1 MKGNTIPVQAKTPIS
16 ISIQL
21 EKAGLRFKL
30 SSAEQLFPWNA
41 SQSTLKKWL
50 ADQFIQVRS
59 IQHVSIELITEL
71 FLLLPFEFDSPLY
84 RNGFIQKALG
94 ENALDGHEVH
104 EQTADFAQANLLFL
118 IPSVWK
124 DFLSLLFPLAQL
136 QYSHLIG
143 NELAKTKAY
152 IYPRIQLHLFDKS
165 ALVILI
171 QQGKLHLA
179 NVFPYESP
187 TELAFYLHSIREAF
201 TIQWSEETI
210 QLRGPEKTNTKL
222 IQSLIELD
230 IPLETRND
238 T

>member
-1 MKGNTIPVQAKTPIS
+1 MKGNIIPVQAKTPIS

-30 SSAEQLFPWNA
+30 VSAEQLFPWNA

-50 ADQFIQVRS
+50 SDQSIQVRS
-59 IQHVSIELITEL
+59 IQHVSVELITEL
-71 FLLLPFEFDSPLY
+71 FLLLPYEFDSPLY
-84 RNGFIQKALG
+84 RNGFLQKALG

-104 EQTADFAQANLLFL
+104 EQQVDFAQANLLFL

-124 DFLSLLFPLAQL
+124 DFLSMTFPLAQINYAHIL
-136 QYSHLIG
+136 G

-152 IYPRIQLHLFDKS
+152 IYPRIQLHVYEKS

-171 QQGKLHLA
+171 QQGKLHIA
-179 NVFPYESP
+179 NIFPYESP

-201 TIQWSEETI
+201 ALQWNAETI
-210 QLRGPEKTNTKL
+210 QLSGPERSNKQLLT
-222 IQSLIELD
+222 SLIELD
-230 IPLETRND
+230 IPIESM
-238 T
+238 